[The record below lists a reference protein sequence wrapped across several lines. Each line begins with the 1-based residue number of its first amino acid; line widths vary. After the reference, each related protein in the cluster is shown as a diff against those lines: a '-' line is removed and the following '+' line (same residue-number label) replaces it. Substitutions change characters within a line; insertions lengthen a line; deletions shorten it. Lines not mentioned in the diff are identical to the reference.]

1 MLGAGAR
8 GLRSKAPSQNAET
21 AKAGQFDAYPDLLTV
36 KNMQELTG
44 LSAQTIRA
52 ECQKGGI
59 PAVKI
64 GRRWYVPKMRLIE
77 CLAGDR
83 GSHA

>member
-1 MLGAGAR
+1 MLAVA
-8 GLRSKAPSQNAET
+8 LRSKAAPQSA
-21 AKAGQFDAYPDLLTV
+21 AAPKSRQFDAYPDLLTV
-36 KNMQELTG
+36 EDMRALTG

-52 ECQKGGI
+52 ECLKGGL

-64 GRRWYVPKMRLIE
+64 GRRWYVPKMRLLE

-83 GSHA
+83 SGHA